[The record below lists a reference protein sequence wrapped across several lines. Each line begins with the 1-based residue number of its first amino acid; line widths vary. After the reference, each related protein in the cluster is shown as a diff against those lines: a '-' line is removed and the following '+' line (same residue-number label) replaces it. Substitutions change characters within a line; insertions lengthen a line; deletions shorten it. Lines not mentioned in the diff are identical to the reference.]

1 MPSELNQKKASICRD
16 PPGNV
21 SLGLYVEGTAMLHTR
36 ISHYSAESNQQAKCC
51 CWESFSIS
59 ILVLYVVHPK

>member
-21 SLGLYVEGTAMLHTR
+21 SLGLYVEVGHASYKNKSLF
-36 ISHYSAESNQQAKCC
+36 C
-51 CWESFSIS
+51 
-59 ILVLYVVHPK
+59 